1 MLGGWLAGV
10 CRSGK
15 PLGIA
20 CLSGGG
26 AMGCEWLV
34 GELGCEWLGGEAV
47 GVRNPSARMVGMV
60 GCFVVKVGWMIETSF
75 M

>member
-15 PLGIA
+15 PLGTA

-26 AMGCEWLV
+26 AV
-34 GELGCEWLGGEAV
+34 GCEWLGGEAV